1 MKFTGWIELCSL
13 TGKGARMDHA
23 TCAALLL
30 ATHFATSLLP
40 LTIRLWSSG
49 DTISNSEKLSMVS
62 LELVFSLPGRD
73 PRSYE
78 PPSLGP
84 GSSARCCYLDKR
96 AECIVGRRARLE
108 LQYVGGPNGTS

>member
-1 MKFTGWIELCSL
+1 
-13 TGKGARMDHA
+13 MDHA

-62 LELVFSLPGRD
+62 LELVFSLPGKAAKH
-73 PRSYE
+73 
-78 PPSLGP
+78 SLHLLGRVRQR
-84 GSSARCCYLDKR
+84 GVVISTSELSASSAEERGLSFNMW
-96 AECIVGRRARLE
+96 VARMARPE
-108 LQYVGGPNGTS
+108 GVSP